1 MFGFIGK
8 ALGAVAKVAGVGSVA
23 DAVSTI
29 KNAIAGNDKLQAEI
43 RKIEFEEQKL
53 MLEEAKSI
61 HLMYAKEIQSEDAFV
76 RRARPAMLWL
86 VFSILAMQYAILPF
100 GNFIA
105 SFWGVEPSTMPIPDM
120 PGSVAGLMAT
130 IVSVYIGARSW
141 DKKKNGGR

>member
-8 ALGAVAKVAGVGSVA
+8 ALGAVAKVAGVGSVT
-23 DAVSTI
+23 DAVATI
-29 KNAIAGNDKLQAEI
+29 KNAISGNDELQAEI
-43 RKIEFEEQKL
+43 LKVEMEEKRL

-61 HLMYAKEIQSEDAFV
+61 HAMYAKEIQSEDPFV

-86 VFSILAMQYAILPF
+86 VFSILAMQYAILPL

-105 SFWGVEPSTMPIPDM
+105 SFWGVEPSTIPIPDL
-120 PGSVAGLMAT
+120 PASVASVLAT

-141 DKKKNGGR
+141 DKKNGNK

>member
-43 RKIEFEEQKL
+43 RKIELEEQKL
-53 MLEEAKSI
+53 MLEEAKTI
-61 HLMYAKEIQSEDAFV
+61 HELYQAEIKSEDKFIS
-76 RRARPAMLWL
+76 RARPAMLWL
-86 VFSILAMQYAILPF
+86 VFSILSMLFVVIPATNTAAMYWGWEQVTLVIPVLP
-100 GNFIA
+100 
-105 SFWGVEPSTMPIPDM
+105 D
-120 PGSVAGLMAT
+120 SVALLMGT
-130 IVSVYIGARSW
+130 IFSVYTGARSW